1 MQIRTVNE
9 IIDAA
14 FENVKLILKQN
25 NRGKDKYQKRMK
37 NRQKLK
43 KNRG

>member
-1 MQIRTVNE
+1 MIRNVE
-9 IIDAA
+9 QIIDAA
-14 FENVKLILKQN
+14 FEIVKLKLKER

-37 NRQKLK
+37 NREKLK